1 MGYGFRTMDDLD
13 LAVDDASRAMSLTFE
28 KCPGDVLHLAL
39 PEEKVDFRGT
49 DAQAENLQALWEAR
63 LREEREAG
71 LKACCEKLRGP
82 LTTGVLEAI
91 LATICIFMEDPV
103 RYKFLNIV
111 QPVVVCMQMFP
122 GNPRIQVPSCQILL
136 SLTSNGSLS
145 NEHEEAIQKFSKCC
159 GISPLVQAMKDL
171 PCHLSNEA
179 LRVGCSQDFS
189 STFLQLS
196 LMFWPWAA
204 GDQPSKGLLRLH
216 VHCDST
222 RPGEDLGVCGD
233 APLPG
238 WRGVK
243 PLSMICQDPVTGET
257 YWPVWKLAE
266 PLEVSVG
273 QELHYKYLLIRGT
286 RRDKFKW
293 EADGIGNHRRLRVTE
308 EMLRAG
314 SWDDGLFGDL
324 PGGCPRPKKKRDER
338 EDREA
343 KQERKEDEEDEMCEV
358 PKALSLPKHER
369 IRQVGKGK
377 QGACFLVDLDGEKAV
392 LKEIKGGGRQA
403 FRAELWALQQLQDTE
418 AVQRGAIPAFLGADR
433 EKRRVMMSYFAGVK
447 LPDAGLAPVLSSRS
461 DANVS
466 TSTTSTL
473 RALRCWLHVASA
485 VEEANR
491 TGVYHCDVNP
501 WNVLIAEDDGAA
513 SQGCL
518 VDWACSSASKAPKLH
533 RRGDFQAAELLEG
546 SVGPHTD
553 VYGCASTLLWL
564 LLKRTRKGLVE
575 HERSRERL
583 LEHFRETGAVEAVP
597 ALDPLAACCAWGMA
611 EDVKERCPTL
621 APLLELVKN
630 ATQQMEKT
638 TRAVRLLPS

>member
-392 LKEIKGGGRQA
+392 LKAFGSSGSRLAARAAFFTETGSELSLKPRRGENTRNMSSRKGGGNWPEPRTSQEHREFEALRMIQA
-403 FRAELWALQQLQDTE
+403 LALDLPRPRRRINPIHATMERRTTE
-418 AVQRGAIPAFLGADR
+418 ESDRVSDRSLVHREGSERSTDR
-433 EKRRVMMSYFAGVK
+433 ESERV
-447 LPDAGLAPVLSSRS
+447 
-461 DANVS
+461 
-466 TSTTSTL
+466 
-473 RALRCWLHVASA
+473 
-485 VEEANR
+485 
-491 TGVYHCDVNP
+491 
-501 WNVLIAEDDGAA
+501 
-513 SQGCL
+513 
-518 VDWACSSASKAPKLH
+518 
-533 RRGDFQAAELLEG
+533 EG
-546 SVGPHTD
+546 T
-553 VYGCASTLLWL
+553 A
-564 LLKRTRKGLVE
+564 KGQ
-575 HERSRERL
+575 
-583 LEHFRETGAVEAVP
+583 
-597 ALDPLAACCAWGMA
+597 
-611 EDVKERCPTL
+611 
-621 APLLELVKN
+621 N
-630 ATQQMEKT
+630 
-638 TRAVRLLPS
+638 